1 MENDVS
7 NQQLRFKNLKAELT
21 EKQEKFDFA
30 SIGKR
35 VLNIESVAIARLKDQ
50 LDNSFDMAC
59 QLCLDCSGKIIVMGI
74 GKSGHIADKLAA
86 TLASTGT
93 PSFFVHPG
101 EASHGDL
108 GMISKSDIVMAL
120 SNSGTTQEIIS
131 LLPIL
136 KNMGIKI
143 ISMTGDKN
151 SKIATASNV
160 HIDVGVEEEACP
172 MNLSPTASTTA
183 ALAMGDAIAVALLE
197 KRGFSVEDFA
207 KSHPGGSIGRKL
219 LLLVE
224 DIMHTDKEI
233 PIVFQDQKLARGL
246 IEMSEK
252 ALGMTA
258 VLNEKEELV
267 GIFTDGDLRRT
278 LEANVNI
285 NTTLMRE
292 VMTKNCIT
300 VLPNFLAVKAVE
312 IIQDKKITSLV
323 VAKEKKV
330 LGALNIH
337 DLFRAGVM

>member
-1 MENDVS
+1 M
-7 NQQLRFKNLKAELT
+7 T
-21 EKQEKFDFA
+21 EKEEKFDFK
-30 SIGKR
+30 SIGKK
-35 VLNIESVAIARLKDQ
+35 VLDIESIAIAKLKDQ
-50 LDNSFDMAC
+50 LDDSFDITC
-59 QLCLDCSGKIIVMGI
+59 QLCLDCTGKIIVMGI

-108 GMISKSDIVMAL
+108 GMISKSDVVMAL
-120 SNSGTTQEIIS
+120 SNSGKTEEIVN

-143 ISMTGDKN
+143 IAMTGDDN
-151 SKIATASNV
+151 STIATTSDV

-207 KSHPGGSIGRKL
+207 KSHPGGSIGKKL
-219 LLLVE
+219 LLLVQ
-224 DIMHTDKEI
+224 DIMHTEELI
-233 PIVFQDQKLARGL
+233 PVVFQDDKLARGL

-258 VLNEKEELV
+258 IINKKEELV

-278 LEANVNI
+278 LEANVDI
-285 NTTLMRE
+285 QTTLMRE
-292 VMTKNCIT
+292 VMTENCIT
-300 VLPNFLAVKAVE
+300 VKPNLLAVKAVE
-312 IIQDKKITSLV
+312 IIQENKITSLV
-323 VAKEKKV
+323 VVEENKIV
-330 LGALNIH
+330 GALNIH

>member
-1 MENDVS
+1 M
-7 NQQLRFKNLKAELT
+7 T
-21 EKQEKFDFA
+21 EEQKKFDFI
-30 SIGKR
+30 SIGKK
-35 VLNIESVAIARLKDQ
+35 VLDIESAAIAKLKDE
-50 LDNSFDMAC
+50 LDNNFENAC
-59 QLCLDCSGKIIVMGI
+59 QLCLDCNGKIIVMGI

-108 GMISKSDIVMAL
+108 GMISKSDVVIAL
-120 SNSGTTQEIIS
+120 SNSGKTEEIVS

-143 ISMTGDKN
+143 IAMTGDDN
-151 SKIATASNV
+151 SIIATASDV

-207 KSHPGGSIGRKL
+207 KSHPGGSIGKKL
-219 LLLVE
+219 LLLVQ
-224 DIMHTDKEI
+224 DIMHTDEEI
-233 PIVFQDQKLARGL
+233 PIVLQNHKLALGL

-258 VLNEKEELV
+258 VINEKKELV
-267 GIFTDGDLRRT
+267 GIYTDGDLRRT
-278 LEANVNI
+278 LEENVDI
-285 NTTLMRE
+285 QTTLMRE
-292 VMTKNCIT
+292 VMTQNCIT
-300 VLPNFLAVKAVE
+300 VKPNLLAVKAVE
-312 IIQDKKITSLV
+312 IIQENKITSLV
-323 VAKEKKV
+323 VVKENKIV
-330 LGALNIH
+330 GALNIH

>member
-1 MENDVS
+1 M
-7 NQQLRFKNLKAELT
+7 T
-21 EKQEKFDFA
+21 EKEEKFDFK
-30 SIGKR
+30 SIGKK
-35 VLNIESVAIARLKDQ
+35 VLDIESIAIAKLKDQ
-50 LDNSFDMAC
+50 LDDSFDIAC
-59 QLCLDCSGKIIVMGI
+59 QLCLDCTGKIIVMGI

-108 GMISKSDIVMAL
+108 GMISKSDVVMAL
-120 SNSGTTQEIIS
+120 SNSGKTEEIVN

-143 ISMTGDKN
+143 IAMTGDDN
-151 SKIATASNV
+151 STIATASDV

-207 KSHPGGSIGRKL
+207 KSHPGGSIGKKL
-219 LLLVE
+219 LLLVQ
-224 DIMHTDKEI
+224 DIMHIEELI
-233 PIVFQDQKLARGL
+233 PVVLQDDKLARGL

-258 VLNEKEELV
+258 IINKKEELV

-278 LEANVNI
+278 LEANVDI
-285 NTTLMRE
+285 QTTLMRE
-292 VMTKNCIT
+292 VMTQNCIT
-300 VLPNFLAVKAVE
+300 VKPNLLAVKAVE
-312 IIQDKKITSLV
+312 IIQENKITSLV
-323 VAKEKKV
+323 VVEENKIV
-330 LGALNIH
+330 GALNIH

>member
-1 MENDVS
+1 M
-7 NQQLRFKNLKAELT
+7 T
-21 EKQEKFDFA
+21 EEEKKFDFI
-30 SIGKR
+30 SIGKK
-35 VLNIESVAIARLKDQ
+35 VLDIESTAIAKLKDQ
-50 LDNSFDMAC
+50 LDNNFDIAC
-59 QLCLDCSGKIIVMGI
+59 QLCLDCNGKIIVMGM

-108 GMISKSDIVMAL
+108 GMISKSDVVIAFSNYGKTEEIVR
-120 SNSGTTQEIIS
+120 

-136 KNMGIKI
+136 KNMCIKI
-143 ISMTGDKN
+143 IAMTGDGN
-151 SKIATASNV
+151 SKIATASDI
-160 HIDVGVEEEACP
+160 HIDVGVKEEACP

-207 KSHPGGSIGRKL
+207 KSHPGGSIGKKL

-224 DIMHTDKEI
+224 DIMHTDAQI
-233 PIVFQDQKLARGL
+233 PIVLQDHKLALGL

-258 VLNEKEELV
+258 VINEKDELV
-267 GIFTDGDLRRT
+267 GIYTDGDLRRT
-278 LEANVNI
+278 LEENVDI
-285 NTTLMRE
+285 QTTLMRE

-300 VLPNFLAVKAVE
+300 VKPNLLAVKAVE
-312 IIQDKKITSLV
+312 IIQENKITSLV
-323 VAKEKKV
+323 VVKENKIV
-330 LGALNIH
+330 GALNIH

>member
-1 MENDVS
+1 
-7 NQQLRFKNLKAELT
+7 LK
-21 EKQEKFDFA
+21 EKQEKFDFT

-35 VLNIESVAIARLKDQ
+35 VLTIESAAIARLKDL
-50 LDNSFDMAC
+50 LDNNFDNAC
-59 QLCLDCSGKIIVMGI
+59 QLCLDCSGKIIVMGM

-108 GMISKSDIVMAL
+108 GMISRSDVVVAL
-120 SNSGTTQEIIS
+120 SNSGKTEEIVS

-143 ISMTGDKN
+143 IAMTGDSN
-151 SKIATASNV
+151 SKIATASDV

-207 KSHPGGSIGRKL
+207 KSHPGGSIGKKL
-219 LLLVE
+219 LLLVK
-224 DIMHTDKEI
+224 DIMHTDKQI
-233 PIVFQDQKLARGL
+233 PIVFQDQKLAQGL

-258 VLNEKEELV
+258 VINETGELV

-278 LEANVNI
+278 LEANVDI
-285 NTTLMRE
+285 QTTLMKE
-292 VMTKNCIT
+292 VMTQNCIT
-300 VLPNFLAVKAVE
+300 VTPNFLAVKAVE
-312 IIQDKKITSLV
+312 IIQDNKITSLV
-323 VAKEKKV
+323 VIQENKIV
-330 LGALNIH
+330 GALNIH

>member
-1 MENDVS
+1 M
-7 NQQLRFKNLKAELT
+7 K
-21 EKQEKFDFA
+21 EKQEKFDFT

-35 VLNIESVAIARLKDQ
+35 VLTIESAAIARLKDQ
-50 LDNSFDMAC
+50 LDNNFDIAC
-59 QLCLDCSGKIIVMGI
+59 QLCLDCNGKIIVMGM

-108 GMISKSDIVMAL
+108 GMISRSDVVVAL
-120 SNSGTTQEIIS
+120 SNSGKTEEIVS

-143 ISMTGDKN
+143 IAMTGDNN
-151 SKIATASNV
+151 SKIATASDV

-207 KSHPGGSIGRKL
+207 KSHPGGSIGKKL
-219 LLLVE
+219 LLLVK
-224 DIMHTDKEI
+224 DIMHTDKQI
-233 PIVFQDQKLARGL
+233 PIVFQDQNLAQGL
-246 IEMSEK
+246 MEMSEK
-252 ALGMTA
+252 TLGMTA
-258 VLNEKEELV
+258 VINETGELV

-278 LEANVNI
+278 LEANVDI
-285 NTTLMRE
+285 QTTLMRE
-292 VMTKNCIT
+292 VMTQNCIT
-300 VLPNFLAVKAVE
+300 VTPNFLAVKAVE
-312 IIQDKKITSLV
+312 IIQDNKITSLV
-323 VAKEKKV
+323 VIQENKIV
-330 LGALNIH
+330 GALNIH

>member
-1 MENDVS
+1 MI
-7 NQQLRFKNLKAELT
+7 
-21 EKQEKFDFA
+21 EKEEKFDFI
-30 SIGKR
+30 SIGKK
-35 VLNIESVAIARLKDQ
+35 VLDIESIAIAKLKDQ
-50 LDNSFDMAC
+50 LDNNFDIAC
-59 QLCLDCSGKIIVMGI
+59 QLCLDCTGKIIVMGI

-120 SNSGTTQEIIS
+120 SNSGKTEEIVN

-143 ISMTGDKN
+143 IAMTGDDN
-151 SKIATASNV
+151 SLIATASDV

-207 KSHPGGSIGRKL
+207 KSHPGGSIGKKL
-219 LLLVE
+219 LLLVQ
-224 DIMHTDKEI
+224 DIMHTEELI
-233 PIVFQDQKLARGL
+233 PVVCQDDKLAQGL

-258 VLNEKEELV
+258 VINKKKELV

-278 LEANVNI
+278 LEANVDI
-285 NTTLMRE
+285 QTTLMKE
-292 VMTKNCIT
+292 VMTQNCIT
-300 VLPNFLAVKAVE
+300 VKPKLLAVKAVE
-312 IIQDKKITSLV
+312 IIQENKITSLAV
-323 VAKEKKV
+323 VEENKIV
-330 LGALNIH
+330 GALNIH

>member
-1 MENDVS
+1 M
-7 NQQLRFKNLKAELT
+7 T
-21 EKQEKFDFA
+21 EKEEKFDFK
-30 SIGKR
+30 SIGKK
-35 VLNIESVAIARLKDQ
+35 VLDIESIAIAKLKDQ
-50 LDNSFDMAC
+50 LDNSFDIAC
-59 QLCLDCSGKIIVMGI
+59 QLCLDCTGKIIVMGI

-108 GMISKSDIVMAL
+108 GMISKSDVVMAL
-120 SNSGTTQEIIS
+120 SNSGKTEEIVN

-143 ISMTGDKN
+143 IAMTGDDN
-151 SKIATASNV
+151 STIATTSDV

-207 KSHPGGSIGRKL
+207 KSHPGGSIGKKL
-219 LLLVE
+219 LLLVQ
-224 DIMHTDKEI
+224 DIMHTEELI
-233 PIVFQDQKLARGL
+233 PVVFQDDKLARGL

-252 ALGMTA
+252 ALGMTTVINKKKA
-258 VLNEKEELV
+258 LV
-267 GIFTDGDLRRT
+267 GIFTDGDLRRI
-278 LEANVNI
+278 LEANVDI
-285 NTTLMRE
+285 QTTLMRE
-292 VMTKNCIT
+292 VMTENCIT
-300 VLPNFLAVKAVE
+300 VKPNLLAVKAVE
-312 IIQDKKITSLV
+312 IIQENKITSLV
-323 VAKEKKV
+323 VVEENKIV
-330 LGALNIH
+330 GALNIH

>member
-1 MENDVS
+1 M
-7 NQQLRFKNLKAELT
+7 T
-21 EKQEKFDFA
+21 EKEEKFDFK
-30 SIGKR
+30 SIGKK
-35 VLNIESVAIARLKDQ
+35 VLDIESIAIAKLKDQ
-50 LDNSFDMAC
+50 LDDSFDITC
-59 QLCLDCSGKIIVMGI
+59 QLCLDCTGKIIVMGI

-120 SNSGTTQEIIS
+120 SNSGKTEEIVN

-143 ISMTGDKN
+143 IAMTGDDN
-151 SKIATASNV
+151 STIATASDV

-207 KSHPGGSIGRKL
+207 KSHPGGSIGKKL
-219 LLLVE
+219 LLLVQ
-224 DIMHTDKEI
+224 DIMHIEELI
-233 PIVFQDQKLARGL
+233 PVVLQDDKLARGL

-258 VLNEKEELV
+258 IINKKEELV

-278 LEANVNI
+278 LEANVDI
-285 NTTLMRE
+285 QTTLMRE
-292 VMTKNCIT
+292 VMTENCIT
-300 VLPNFLAVKAVE
+300 VKPNLLAVKAVE
-312 IIQDKKITSLV
+312 IIQENKITSLV
-323 VAKEKKV
+323 VVEENKIV
-330 LGALNIH
+330 GALNIH

>member
-1 MENDVS
+1 M
-7 NQQLRFKNLKAELT
+7 T
-21 EKQEKFDFA
+21 EKQEKFDFT

-35 VLNIESVAIARLKDQ
+35 VLTIESAAIARLKDL
-50 LDNSFDMAC
+50 LDNNFDNAC
-59 QLCLDCSGKIIVMGI
+59 QLCLDCSGKIIVMGM

-108 GMISKSDIVMAL
+108 GMISRSDVVVAL
-120 SNSGTTQEIIS
+120 SNSGKTEEIVS

-143 ISMTGDKN
+143 IAMTGDNN
-151 SKIATASNV
+151 SKIATASDV

-207 KSHPGGSIGRKL
+207 KSHPGGSIGKKL
-219 LLLVE
+219 LLLVK
-224 DIMHTDKEI
+224 DIMHTDKQI
-233 PIVFQDQKLARGL
+233 PIVFQDQKLAQGL

-258 VLNEKEELV
+258 VINETGELV

-278 LEANVNI
+278 LEANVDI
-285 NTTLMRE
+285 QTTLMRE
-292 VMTKNCIT
+292 VMTQNCIT
-300 VLPNFLAVKAVE
+300 VTPNFLAVKAVE
-312 IIQDKKITSLV
+312 IIQDNKITSLV
-323 VAKEKKV
+323 VIQENKIV
-330 LGALNIH
+330 GALNIH

>member
-1 MENDVS
+1 M
-7 NQQLRFKNLKAELT
+7 K
-21 EKQEKFDFA
+21 EKQEKFDFT

-35 VLNIESVAIARLKDQ
+35 VLTIESAAIARLKDQ
-50 LDNSFDMAC
+50 LDNNFDNAC
-59 QLCLDCSGKIIVMGI
+59 QLCLDCSGKIIVMGM

-108 GMISKSDIVMAL
+108 GMISRSDVVVAL
-120 SNSGTTQEIIS
+120 SNSGKTEEMVS

-143 ISMTGDKN
+143 IAMTGDNN
-151 SKIATASNV
+151 SKIATASDV
-160 HIDVGVEEEACP
+160 HINVGVEEEACP

-207 KSHPGGSIGRKL
+207 KSHPGGSIGKKL
-219 LLLVE
+219 LLLVK
-224 DIMHTDKEI
+224 DIMHTDKQI
-233 PIVFQDQKLARGL
+233 PIVFQDQKLAQGL

-258 VLNEKEELV
+258 VINETGELV

-278 LEANVNI
+278 LEANVDI
-285 NTTLMRE
+285 QTTLMRE
-292 VMTKNCIT
+292 VMTQNCIT
-300 VLPNFLAVKAVE
+300 VTPNFLAVKAVE
-312 IIQDKKITSLV
+312 IIQDNKITSLV
-323 VAKEKKV
+323 VIQENKIV
-330 LGALNIH
+330 GALNIH

>member
-1 MENDVS
+1 M
-7 NQQLRFKNLKAELT
+7 T
-21 EKQEKFDFA
+21 EKEEKFDFI
-30 SIGKR
+30 SIGKK
-35 VLNIESVAIARLKDQ
+35 VLDIESAAITKLKNQ
-50 LDNSFDMAC
+50 LDSNFDTAC
-59 QLCLDCSGKIIVMGI
+59 QLCLGCDGKIIVMGI

-108 GMISKSDIVMAL
+108 GMISKSDIVLAI
-120 SNSGTTQEIIS
+120 SNSGKTEEIVS

-143 ISMTGDKN
+143 ISMTGNEN
-151 SKIATASNV
+151 STIATSSDV
-160 HIDVGVEEEACP
+160 HIYVGVDEEACP

-207 KSHPGGSIGRKL
+207 KSHPGGSIGKKL
-219 LLLVE
+219 LLLVQ
-224 DIMHTDKEI
+224 DIMHTEEEI
-233 PIVFQDQKLARGL
+233 PIVLQEHKLALGL
-246 IEMSEK
+246 IEMTEK

-258 VLNEKEELV
+258 ITNKKEELV

-278 LEANVNI
+278 LEANVDI
-285 NTTLMRE
+285 QTTLMSE

-300 VLPNFLAVKAVE
+300 VKPNLLAVKAVE
-312 IIQDKKITSLV
+312 IIQENKITSLV
-323 VAKEKKV
+323 VVEENKIV
-330 LGALNIH
+330 GALNIH
-337 DLFRAGVM
+337 DLFLAGVM

>member
-1 MENDVS
+1 M
-7 NQQLRFKNLKAELT
+7 T
-21 EKQEKFDFA
+21 QEQKKFNFI
-30 SIGKR
+30 SIGKK
-35 VLNIESVAIARLKDQ
+35 VLDIESIAISKLKDQ
-50 LDNSFDMAC
+50 LDNNFDIAC
-59 QLCLDCSGKIIVMGI
+59 QLCLDCTGKIIVMGI

-108 GMISKSDIVMAL
+108 GMISESDVVMAL
-120 SNSGTTQEIIS
+120 SNSGKTEEIVS

-143 ISMTGDKN
+143 IAMTGDDN
-151 SKIATASNV
+151 SEIATASDV
-160 HIDVGVEEEACP
+160 HINVGVEEEACP

-207 KSHPGGSIGRKL
+207 KSHPGGSIGKKL
-219 LLLVE
+219 LLLVQ
-224 DIMHTDKEI
+224 DIMHIDEQI
-233 PIVFQDQKLARGL
+233 PIVLQDNKLALGL

-258 VLNEKEELV
+258 VINEKEELV
-267 GIFTDGDLRRT
+267 GIYTDGDLRRT
-278 LEANVNI
+278 LEENVDI
-285 NTTLMRE
+285 QTTLMRE
-292 VMTKNCIT
+292 VMTQNCIT
-300 VLPNFLAVKAVE
+300 VKPNLLAVKAVE
-312 IIQDKKITSLV
+312 IIQENTITSLV
-323 VAKEKKV
+323 VVEKNKIV
-330 LGALNIH
+330 GALNIH

>member
-1 MENDVS
+1 M
-7 NQQLRFKNLKAELT
+7 K
-21 EKQEKFDFA
+21 EKQEKFDFT

-35 VLNIESVAIARLKDQ
+35 VLTIESAAIARLKDQ
-50 LDNSFDMAC
+50 LDNNFDNAC
-59 QLCLDCSGKIIVMGI
+59 QLCLDCSGKIIVMGM

-108 GMISKSDIVMAL
+108 GMISRNDVVMAL
-120 SNSGTTQEIIS
+120 SNSGKTEEIVS

-136 KNMGIKI
+136 KSLGIKI
-143 ISMTGDKN
+143 IAMTGDNN
-151 SKIATASNV
+151 SKIATASDV

-207 KSHPGGSIGRKL
+207 KSHPGGSIGKKL
-219 LLLVE
+219 LLLVK
-224 DIMHTDKEI
+224 DIMHTDKQI
-233 PIVFQDQKLARGL
+233 PIVFQDQNLAQGL
-246 IEMSEK
+246 MEMSEK
-252 ALGMTA
+252 TLGMTA
-258 VLNEKEELV
+258 VINETGELV

-278 LEANVNI
+278 LEANVDI
-285 NTTLMRE
+285 QTTLMRE
-292 VMTKNCIT
+292 VMTQNCIT
-300 VLPNFLAVKAVE
+300 VTPNFLAVKAVE
-312 IIQDKKITSLV
+312 IIQGNKITSLV
-323 VAKEKKV
+323 VIEENKIV
-330 LGALNIH
+330 GALNIH

>member
-1 MENDVS
+1 
-7 NQQLRFKNLKAELT
+7 LK
-21 EKQEKFDFA
+21 EKQEKFDFT

-35 VLNIESVAIARLKDQ
+35 VLTIESAAIARLKDQ
-50 LDNSFDMAC
+50 LDNNFDIAC
-59 QLCLDCSGKIIVMGI
+59 QLCLDS
-74 GKSGHIADKLAA
+74 
-86 TLASTGT
+86 

-108 GMISKSDIVMAL
+108 GMISRSDVVVAL
-120 SNSGTTQEIIS
+120 SNSGKTEEIVS
-131 LLPIL
+131 LLPML

-143 ISMTGDKN
+143 IAMTGDNN
-151 SKIATASNV
+151 SKIATASDV

-207 KSHPGGSIGRKL
+207 KSHPGGSIGKKL
-219 LLLVE
+219 LLLVK
-224 DIMHTDKEI
+224 DIMHTDKQI
-233 PIVFQDQKLARGL
+233 PIVFQDQKLAQGL

-258 VLNEKEELV
+258 VINETGELV

-278 LEANVNI
+278 LEANVDI
-285 NTTLMRE
+285 QTTLMRE
-292 VMTKNCIT
+292 VMTQNCIT
-300 VLPNFLAVKAVE
+300 VSPDFLAVKAVE
-312 IIQDKKITSLV
+312 IIQDNKITSLAV
-323 VAKEKKV
+323 VEENKIV
-330 LGALNIH
+330 GALNIH

>member
-1 MENDVS
+1 M
-7 NQQLRFKNLKAELT
+7 T
-21 EKQEKFDFA
+21 EKEEKFDFK
-30 SIGKR
+30 SIGKK
-35 VLNIESVAIARLKDQ
+35 VLDIESIAIAKLKDQ
-50 LDNSFDMAC
+50 LDDSFDIAC
-59 QLCLDCSGKIIVMGI
+59 QLCLDCTGKIIVMGI

-108 GMISKSDIVMAL
+108 GMISKSDVVMAL
-120 SNSGTTQEIIS
+120 SNSGKTEEIVN

-143 ISMTGDKN
+143 IAMTGDDN
-151 SKIATASNV
+151 STIATASDV

-207 KSHPGGSIGRKL
+207 KSHPGGSIGKKL
-219 LLLVE
+219 LLLVQ
-224 DIMHTDKEI
+224 DIMHIEELI
-233 PIVFQDQKLARGL
+233 PIVLQDDKLARGL

-258 VLNEKEELV
+258 IINKKEELV

-278 LEANVNI
+278 LEANVDI
-285 NTTLMRE
+285 QTTLMRE
-292 VMTKNCIT
+292 VMTENCIT
-300 VLPNFLAVKAVE
+300 VKPNLLAVKAVE
-312 IIQDKKITSLV
+312 IIQENKITSLV
-323 VAKEKKV
+323 VVEENKIV
-330 LGALNIH
+330 GALNIH

>member
-1 MENDVS
+1 M
-7 NQQLRFKNLKAELT
+7 T
-21 EKQEKFDFA
+21 EKEEKFDFI
-30 SIGKR
+30 SIGKK
-35 VLNIESVAIARLKDQ
+35 VLDIESAAITKLKNQ
-50 LDNSFDMAC
+50 LDSNFDTAC
-59 QLCLDCSGKIIVMGI
+59 QLCLGCDGKIIVMGI

-108 GMISKSDIVMAL
+108 GMISKSDIVLAI
-120 SNSGTTQEIIS
+120 SNSGKTEEIVS

-143 ISMTGDKN
+143 ISMTGNEN
-151 SKIATASNV
+151 STIATGSDV
-160 HIDVGVEEEACP
+160 HIDVGVDEEACP

-207 KSHPGGSIGRKL
+207 KSHPGGSIGKKL
-219 LLLVE
+219 LLLVQ
-224 DIMHTDKEI
+224 DIMHTEEEI
-233 PIVFQDQKLARGL
+233 PIVLQEHKLALGL
-246 IEMSEK
+246 IEMTEK

-258 VLNEKEELV
+258 ITNKKEELV

-278 LEANVNI
+278 LEANVDI
-285 NTTLMRE
+285 QTTLMSE

-300 VLPNFLAVKAVE
+300 VQPNLLAVKAVE
-312 IIQDKKITSLV
+312 IIQENKITSLV
-323 VAKEKKV
+323 VVEENKIV
-330 LGALNIH
+330 GALNIH
-337 DLFRAGVM
+337 DLFLAGVM

>member
-1 MENDVS
+1 M
-7 NQQLRFKNLKAELT
+7 T
-21 EKQEKFDFA
+21 EEEKKFDFI
-30 SIGKR
+30 SIGKK
-35 VLNIESVAIARLKDQ
+35 VLDIESTAIAKLKDQ
-50 LDNSFDMAC
+50 LDNNFDIAC
-59 QLCLDCSGKIIVMGI
+59 QLCLDCNGKIIVMGM

-108 GMISKSDIVMAL
+108 GMISKSDVVIAL
-120 SNSGTTQEIIS
+120 SNSGKTEEIVG

-136 KNMGIKI
+136 KNMCIKI
-143 ISMTGDKN
+143 IAMTGDGN
-151 SKIATASNV
+151 SKIATASDI
-160 HIDVGVEEEACP
+160 HIDVGVKEEACP

-197 KRGFSVEDFA
+197 KRGFSIEDFA
-207 KSHPGGSIGRKL
+207 KSHPGGSIGKKL

-224 DIMHTDKEI
+224 DIMHTDAQI
-233 PIVFQDQKLARGL
+233 PIVLQDHKLALGL

-258 VLNEKEELV
+258 VINEKDELV
-267 GIFTDGDLRRT
+267 GIYTDGDLRRT
-278 LEANVNI
+278 LEENVDI
-285 NTTLMRE
+285 QTTLMRE

-300 VLPNFLAVKAVE
+300 VKPNLLAVKAVE
-312 IIQDKKITSLV
+312 IIQENKITSLV
-323 VAKEKKV
+323 VVKENKIV
-330 LGALNIH
+330 GALNIH

>member
-1 MENDVS
+1 M
-7 NQQLRFKNLKAELT
+7 T
-21 EKQEKFDFA
+21 EEEKKFDFI
-30 SIGKR
+30 SIGKK
-35 VLNIESVAIARLKDQ
+35 VLDIESTAIAKLKDQ
-50 LDNSFDMAC
+50 LDNNFDIAC
-59 QLCLDCSGKIIVMGI
+59 QLCLDCNGKIIVMGM

-108 GMISKSDIVMAL
+108 GMISKSDVVIAL
-120 SNSGTTQEIIS
+120 SNSGKTEEIVG

-143 ISMTGDKN
+143 IAMTGDGN
-151 SKIATASNV
+151 SKIATASDI
-160 HIDVGVEEEACP
+160 HIDVGVKEEACP

-207 KSHPGGSIGRKL
+207 KSHPGGSIGKKL

-224 DIMHTDKEI
+224 DIMHTDAQI
-233 PIVFQDQKLARGL
+233 PIVLQDHKLALGL

-258 VLNEKEELV
+258 VINEKDELV
-267 GIFTDGDLRRT
+267 GIYTDGDLRRT
-278 LEANVNI
+278 LEENVDI
-285 NTTLMRE
+285 QTTLMRE

-300 VLPNFLAVKAVE
+300 VKPNLLAVKAVE
-312 IIQDKKITSLV
+312 IIQENKITSLV
-323 VAKEKKV
+323 VVEESKIV
-330 LGALNIH
+330 GALNIH

>member
-1 MENDVS
+1 
-7 NQQLRFKNLKAELT
+7 LT
-21 EKQEKFDFA
+21 EEEEKFDFI
-30 SIGKR
+30 SIGKK
-35 VLNIESVAIARLKDQ
+35 VLDIESTAIAKLKDQ
-50 LDNSFDMAC
+50 LDNNFDIAC
-59 QLCLDCSGKIIVMGI
+59 QLCLDCNGKIIVMGI

-108 GMISKSDIVMAL
+108 GMISKNDAVIAL
-120 SNSGTTQEIIS
+120 SNSGKTEEIVS

-136 KNMGIKI
+136 KNMGIKVI
-143 ISMTGDKN
+143 AMTGDDN
-151 SKIATASNV
+151 SKIATASDV

-207 KSHPGGSIGRKL
+207 KSHPGGSIGKKL
-219 LLLVE
+219 LLLVQ
-224 DIMHTDKEI
+224 DIMHTDEQI
-233 PIVFQDQKLARGL
+233 PIVLQDHKLALGL

-258 VLNEKEELV
+258 VINEKDELV
-267 GIFTDGDLRRT
+267 GIYTDGDLRRT
-278 LEANVNI
+278 LEENI
-285 NTTLMRE
+285 DIQTTLMKE

-300 VLPNFLAVKAVE
+300 VKPNLLAVKAVE
-312 IIQDKKITSLV
+312 IIQENKITSLV
-323 VAKEKKV
+323 VVEESKIV
-330 LGALNIH
+330 GALNIH

>member
-1 MENDVS
+1 M
-7 NQQLRFKNLKAELT
+7 T
-21 EKQEKFDFA
+21 EEEKKFDFI
-30 SIGKR
+30 SIGKK
-35 VLNIESVAIARLKDQ
+35 VLDIESTAIAKLKDQ
-50 LDNSFDMAC
+50 LDNNFDIAC
-59 QLCLDCSGKIIVMGI
+59 QLCLDCNGKIIVMGM

-108 GMISKSDIVMAL
+108 GMISKSDVVIAL
-120 SNSGTTQEIIS
+120 SNSGKTEEIVG

-143 ISMTGDKN
+143 IAMTGDGN
-151 SKIATASNV
+151 SKIATASDI
-160 HIDVGVEEEACP
+160 HIDVAVKEEACP

-197 KRGFSVEDFA
+197 KRGFSIEDFA
-207 KSHPGGSIGRKL
+207 KSHPGGSIGKKL

-224 DIMHTDKEI
+224 DIMHTDAQI
-233 PIVFQDQKLARGL
+233 PIVLQDHKLALGL

-258 VLNEKEELV
+258 VINEKDELV
-267 GIFTDGDLRRT
+267 GIYTDGDLRRT
-278 LEANVNI
+278 LEENVDI
-285 NTTLMRE
+285 QTTLMRE

-300 VLPNFLAVKAVE
+300 VKPNLLAVKAVE
-312 IIQDKKITSLV
+312 IIQENKITSLV
-323 VAKEKKV
+323 VVKENKIV
-330 LGALNIH
+330 GALNIH

>member
-1 MENDVS
+1 M
-7 NQQLRFKNLKAELT
+7 K
-21 EKQEKFDFA
+21 EKQEKFDFT

-35 VLNIESVAIARLKDQ
+35 VLTIESAAIARLKDQ
-50 LDNSFDMAC
+50 LDNNFDNAC
-59 QLCLDCSGKIIVMGI
+59 QLCLDCSGKIIVMGM

-108 GMISKSDIVMAL
+108 GMISRSDVVVAL
-120 SNSGTTQEIIS
+120 SNSGKTEEIVS

-143 ISMTGDKN
+143 IAMTGDNN
-151 SKIATASNV
+151 SKIATASDV

-207 KSHPGGSIGRKL
+207 KSHPGGSIGKKL
-219 LLLVE
+219 LLLVK
-224 DIMHTDKEI
+224 DIMHTDKQI
-233 PIVFQDQKLARGL
+233 PIVFQDQKLAQGL

-258 VLNEKEELV
+258 VINETGELV

-278 LEANVNI
+278 LEANVDI
-285 NTTLMRE
+285 QTTLMRE
-292 VMTKNCIT
+292 VMTQNCIT
-300 VLPNFLAVKAVE
+300 VTPNFLAVKAVE
-312 IIQDKKITSLV
+312 IIQDNKITSLV
-323 VAKEKKV
+323 VVEENKII
-330 LGALNIH
+330 GALNIH

>member
-1 MENDVS
+1 M
-7 NQQLRFKNLKAELT
+7 K
-21 EKQEKFDFA
+21 EKQEKFDFT

-35 VLNIESVAIARLKDQ
+35 VLTIESAAIARLKDQ
-50 LDNSFDMAC
+50 LDNNFDNAC
-59 QLCLDCSGKIIVMGI
+59 QLCLDCSGKIIVMGM

-108 GMISKSDIVMAL
+108 GMISRSDVVIAL
-120 SNSGTTQEIIS
+120 SNSGKTEEIVS

-143 ISMTGDKN
+143 IAMTGDSN
-151 SKIATASNV
+151 SKIATASDV

-207 KSHPGGSIGRKL
+207 KSHPGGSIGKKL
-219 LLLVE
+219 LLLVK
-224 DIMHTDKEI
+224 DIMHTDKQI
-233 PIVFQDQKLARGL
+233 PIVFQDQKLAQGL

-258 VLNEKEELV
+258 VINETGELV

-278 LEANVNI
+278 LEANVDI
-285 NTTLMRE
+285 QTTLMRE
-292 VMTKNCIT
+292 VMTQNCIT
-300 VLPNFLAVKAVE
+300 VTPNFLAVKAVE
-312 IIQDKKITSLV
+312 IIQDNKITSLV
-323 VAKEKKV
+323 VIQENKIV
-330 LGALNIH
+330 GALNIH

>member
-1 MENDVS
+1 M
-7 NQQLRFKNLKAELT
+7 T
-21 EKQEKFDFA
+21 EKEEKFDFK
-30 SIGKR
+30 SIGKK
-35 VLNIESVAIARLKDQ
+35 VLDIESIAIAKLKDQ
-50 LDNSFDMAC
+50 LDDSFDITC
-59 QLCLDCSGKIIVMGI
+59 QLCLDCTGKIIVMGI

-108 GMISKSDIVMAL
+108 GMISKSDVVMAL
-120 SNSGTTQEIIS
+120 SNSGKTEEIVN

-143 ISMTGDKN
+143 IAMTGDDN
-151 SKIATASNV
+151 STIATTSDV

-207 KSHPGGSIGRKL
+207 KSHPGGSIGKKL
-219 LLLVE
+219 LLLVQ
-224 DIMHTDKEI
+224 DIMHIEELI
-233 PIVFQDQKLARGL
+233 PVVLQDDKLARGL

-258 VLNEKEELV
+258 IINKKEELV

-278 LEANVNI
+278 LEANVDI
-285 NTTLMRE
+285 QTTLMRE
-292 VMTKNCIT
+292 VMTENCIT
-300 VLPNFLAVKAVE
+300 VKPNLLAVKAVE
-312 IIQDKKITSLV
+312 IIQENKITSLV
-323 VAKEKKV
+323 VVEENKIV
-330 LGALNIH
+330 GALNIH

>member
-1 MENDVS
+1 M
-7 NQQLRFKNLKAELT
+7 K
-21 EKQEKFDFA
+21 EKQEKFDFT

-35 VLNIESVAIARLKDQ
+35 VLTIESAAIARLKDQ
-50 LDNSFDMAC
+50 LDNNFDNAC
-59 QLCLDCSGKIIVMGI
+59 QLCLDCSGKVIVMGM

-108 GMISKSDIVMAL
+108 GMISRSDVVIAL
-120 SNSGTTQEIIS
+120 SNSGKTEEIVG

-143 ISMTGDKN
+143 IAMTGDSN
-151 SKIATASNV
+151 SKIATASDV

-207 KSHPGGSIGRKL
+207 KSHPGGSIGKKL
-219 LLLVE
+219 LLLVK
-224 DIMHTDKEI
+224 DIMHTDKQI
-233 PIVFQDQKLARGL
+233 PIVFQDQKLAQGL

-258 VLNEKEELV
+258 VINETGELV

-278 LEANVNI
+278 LEANVDI
-285 NTTLMRE
+285 QTTLMRE
-292 VMTKNCIT
+292 VMTQNCIT
-300 VLPNFLAVKAVE
+300 VTPNFLAVKAVE
-312 IIQDKKITSLV
+312 IIQDNKITSLV
-323 VAKEKKV
+323 VIQENKIV
-330 LGALNIH
+330 GALNIH

>member
-1 MENDVS
+1 M
-7 NQQLRFKNLKAELT
+7 T
-21 EKQEKFDFA
+21 QEQKKFNFI
-30 SIGKR
+30 SIGKK
-35 VLNIESVAIARLKDQ
+35 VLDIESIAISKLKDQ
-50 LDNSFDMAC
+50 LDNNFDIAC
-59 QLCLDCSGKIIVMGI
+59 QLCLDCTGKIIVMGI

-108 GMISKSDIVMAL
+108 GMISESDVVMAL
-120 SNSGTTQEIIS
+120 SNSGKTEEIVS

-143 ISMTGDKN
+143 IAMTGDDN
-151 SKIATASNV
+151 SEIATASDV

-207 KSHPGGSIGRKL
+207 KSHPGGSIGKKL
-219 LLLVE
+219 LLLVQ
-224 DIMHTDKEI
+224 DIMHIDEQI
-233 PIVFQDQKLARGL
+233 PIVLQDNKLALGL

-258 VLNEKEELV
+258 VINEKEELV
-267 GIFTDGDLRRT
+267 GIYTDGDLRRT
-278 LEANVNI
+278 LEENI
-285 NTTLMRE
+285 DIQTTLMRE
-292 VMTKNCIT
+292 VMTQNCIT
-300 VLPNFLAVKAVE
+300 VKPNLLAVKAVE
-312 IIQDKKITSLV
+312 IIQENTITSLIV
-323 VAKEKKV
+323 VEKNKIV
-330 LGALNIH
+330 GALNIH

>member
-1 MENDVS
+1 MTKE
-7 NQQLRFKNLKAELT
+7 QK
-21 EKQEKFDFA
+21 KFDFIR
-30 SIGKR
+30 IGKK
-35 VLNIESVAIARLKDQ
+35 VLDIESIAISKLKDQ
-50 LDNSFDMAC
+50 LDNNFDTAC

-108 GMISKSDIVMAL
+108 GMISESDVVMAL
-120 SNSGTTQEIIS
+120 SNSGKTEEIVS

-136 KNMGIKI
+136 KSMGIKI
-143 ISMTGDKN
+143 IAMTGDDN
-151 SKIATASNV
+151 SEIATASDV

-207 KSHPGGSIGRKL
+207 KSHPGGSIGKKL
-219 LLLVE
+219 LLLVQ
-224 DIMHTDKEI
+224 DIMHIDEQI
-233 PIVFQDQKLARGL
+233 PIVLQDNKLALGL

-258 VLNEKEELV
+258 VINEKEELV
-267 GIFTDGDLRRT
+267 GIYTDGDLRRT
-278 LEANVNI
+278 LEENVDI
-285 NTTLMRE
+285 QTTLMRE
-292 VMTKNCIT
+292 VMTQNCIT
-300 VLPNFLAVKAVE
+300 VKPNLLAVKAVE
-312 IIQDKKITSLV
+312 IIQENTITSLV
-323 VAKEKKV
+323 VVEKNKIV
-330 LGALNIH
+330 GALNIH

>member
-1 MENDVS
+1 
-7 NQQLRFKNLKAELT
+7 LK
-21 EKQEKFDFA
+21 EKQEKFDFT

-35 VLNIESVAIARLKDQ
+35 VLTIESAAIARLKDQ
-50 LDNSFDMAC
+50 LDNNFDNAC
-59 QLCLDCSGKIIVMGI
+59 QLCLDCSGKIIVMGM

-108 GMISKSDIVMAL
+108 GMISRSDVVVAL
-120 SNSGTTQEIIS
+120 SNSGKTEEIVS

-143 ISMTGDKN
+143 IAMTGDKN
-151 SKIATASNV
+151 SKIATASDV

-207 KSHPGGSIGRKL
+207 KSHPGGSIGKKL
-219 LLLVE
+219 LLLVK
-224 DIMHTDKEI
+224 DIMHTDKQI
-233 PIVFQDQKLARGL
+233 PIVFQDQKLAQGL

-258 VLNEKEELV
+258 VINETGELV

-278 LEANVNI
+278 LEANVDI
-285 NTTLMRE
+285 QTTLMRE
-292 VMTKNCIT
+292 VMTQNCIT
-300 VLPNFLAVKAVE
+300 VTPNFLAVKAVE
-312 IIQDKKITSLV
+312 IIQDNKITSLV
-323 VAKEKKV
+323 VIQENKIV
-330 LGALNIH
+330 GALNIH

>member
-1 MENDVS
+1 MCIRD
-7 NQQLRFKNLKAELT
+7 R
-21 EKQEKFDFA
+21 
-30 SIGKR
+30 
-35 VLNIESVAIARLKDQ
+35 
-50 LDNSFDMAC
+50 
-59 QLCLDCSGKIIVMGI
+59 

-108 GMISKSDIVMAL
+108 GMISRSDVVVAL
-120 SNSGTTQEIIS
+120 SNSGKTEEIVS

-143 ISMTGDKN
+143 IAMTGDSN
-151 SKIATASNV
+151 SKIATASDV

-207 KSHPGGSIGRKL
+207 KSHPGGSIGKKL
-219 LLLVE
+219 LLLVK
-224 DIMHTDKEI
+224 DIMHTDKQI
-233 PIVFQDQKLARGL
+233 PIVFQDQKLAQGL

-258 VLNEKEELV
+258 VINETGELV

-278 LEANVNI
+278 LEANVDI
-285 NTTLMRE
+285 QTTLMRE
-292 VMTKNCIT
+292 VMTQNCIT
-300 VLPNFLAVKAVE
+300 VSPDFLAVKAVE
-312 IIQDKKITSLV
+312 IIQDNKITSLV
-323 VAKEKKV
+323 VIQENKIV
-330 LGALNIH
+330 GALNIH